1 MSSRSST
8 QSPLAVSFARAAEI
22 TSLSKNTLRRF
33 AKSGRL
39 RTVRLGR
46 RRLIPFEALNELIR
60 GGNEIKPIALEK
72 LS

>member
-8 QSPLAVSFARAAEI
+8 PSPIAVSFARAAEI
-22 TSLSKNTLRRF
+22 TSLSKNSLRRF

-46 RRLIPFEALNELIR
+46 RRLIPFEALNELIQK
-60 GGNEIKPIALEK
+60 GTGEK
-72 LS
+72 SATPTV